1 MMSMMYWAAR
11 LKRKRFINCHPAW
24 FERVESNVEYKAD
37 FFTLGIDL
45 EYTVGNIIKIV
56 ANILSDKEK

>member
-1 MMSMMYWAAR
+1 M
-11 LKRKRFINCHPAW
+11 LNIKQG
-24 FERVESNVEYKAD
+24 
-37 FFTLGIDL
+37 FFYLGIDL